1 MISCVFKIHICYKY
15 ITNMITDL
23 YITNLIDNTPIN
35 IKNKYL
41 NDSLPLDIVFEG
53 GLFNGSYLAGCLLYL
68 KQLEEKKYI
77 QICKISGCSIGSIV
91 AILYF
96 IPKNIWIEIYQLAY
110 IQFKE
115 HHNINIFIPLFDI
128 IKQELPTNIISLI
141 HKRVYITY
149 FNVKSGK
156 QVVKCKYKNVDDLF
170 ETIRRS
176 CSFPYIVDN
185 YVFYKEKYLDGLYP
199 HIFKNKNKILYLNI
213 HNLDQI
219 AGMLSVK
226 NEPTNIQRIL
236 EGVVD
241 IHSFFVSES
250 NTNICSFVDSWTF
263 INKIKHFIFVAII
276 NIIFFIM
283 HKTYIVKQ
291 IINNSMENEKINT
304 YKLIQ
309 NIYINVL
316 DRYCV

>member
-1 MISCVFKIHICYKY
+1 MMTPY
-15 ITNMITDL
+15 II
-23 YITNLIDNTPIN
+23 NLIDKN
-35 IKNKYL
+35 IKNKYS
-41 NDSLPLDIVFEG
+41 NQPLDIVFEG

-68 KQLEEKKYI
+68 KQLEDKKYI
-77 QICKISGCSIGSIV
+77 QICRISGCSIGSIV

-128 IKQELPTNIISLI
+128 IKRELPTNIISLI
-141 HKRVYITY
+141 HKRVFITY

-199 HIFKNKNKILYLNI
+199 HIFKPIKNKKILYLNI

-226 NEPTNIQRIL
+226 NEPSNIQRIL

-241 IHSFFVSES
+241 IHSFFVSEN
-250 NTNICSFVDSWTF
+250 NTNICSFLDSWSF
-263 INKIKHFIFVAII
+263 INKIKHFIFISVIH
-276 NIIFFIM
+276 IIFFIM
-283 HKTYIVKQ
+283 NKTYIVTQ
-291 IINNSMENEKINT
+291 IVNNSMENEKINV
-304 YKLIQ
+304 YKLFK
-309 NIYINVL
+309 NIYINILV
-316 DRYCV
+316 RYCI

>member
-1 MISCVFKIHICYKY
+1 MTPY
-15 ITNMITDL
+15 IN
-23 YITNLIDNTPIN
+23 NLIDTNT
-35 IKNKYL
+35 KNKYS
-41 NDSLPLDIVFEG
+41 NLPLDIVFEG

-77 QICKISGCSIGSIV
+77 KICQISGCSIGSIV

-115 HHNINIFIPLFDI
+115 YHNINIFNRLFDM
-128 IKQELPTNIISLI
+128 IKRELPTNIISLI

-149 FNVKSGK
+149 FNVKTGK
-156 QVVKCKYKNVDDLF
+156 QVVKYKYKNVDDLF

-185 YVFYKEKYLDGLYP
+185 SLFYKEKYLDGLYP

-250 NTNICSFVDSWTF
+250 NTNICSFVDRWSF
-263 INKIKHFIFVAII
+263 INKIKHFIFISVIHI
-276 NIIFFIM
+276 LFFFM
-283 HKTYIVKQ
+283 NKTYIVNQ
-291 IINNSMENEKINT
+291 IINNSMENERINV
-304 YKLIQ
+304 YKLIK
-309 NIYINVL
+309 NIYINIL
-316 DRYCV
+316 DRYCI

>member
-1 MISCVFKIHICYKY
+1 MMTPY
-15 ITNMITDL
+15 IN
-23 YITNLIDNTPIN
+23 NLIDTNT
-35 IKNKYL
+35 KNKYS
-41 NDSLPLDIVFEG
+41 NLPLDIVFEG

-77 QICKISGCSIGSIV
+77 KICQISGCSIGSIV

-115 HHNINIFIPLFDI
+115 YHNINIFNRLFDM
-128 IKQELPTNIISLI
+128 IKRELPTNIISLI

-149 FNVKSGK
+149 FNVKTGK
-156 QVVKCKYKNVDDLF
+156 QVVKYKYKNVDDLF

-185 YVFYKEKYLDGLYP
+185 SLFYKEKYLDGLYP

-250 NTNICSFVDSWTF
+250 NTNICSFVDRWSF
-263 INKIKHFIFVAII
+263 INKIKHFIFISVIHI
-276 NIIFFIM
+276 LFFFM
-283 HKTYIVKQ
+283 NKTYIVNQ
-291 IINNSMENEKINT
+291 IINNSMENERINV
-304 YKLIQ
+304 YKLIK
-309 NIYINVL
+309 NIYINIL
-316 DRYCV
+316 DRYCI